1 MTVTLYR
8 IPAFRPTTMATLL
21 GVLAILA
28 APTSHAGKH
37 NVKGAES
44 KPDALYHSHCSAC
57 HGDRGDGR
65 SRTGNSLVPPP
76 RDFTTAGEL
85 TREAM
90 ITIIT
95 HGKPGTAMVGWN
107 SRLNVKEIESLTD
120 YIRST
125 FMIVALDPKLQKGK
139 SLYAQNCVACHGA
152 QGQGSPLPIGGSVP
166 ARDLASPKSRAELSR
181 DRMIRSVTVGRPGTA
196 MPGFGGRL
204 AAAEIEAVVDFV
216 RTAIMVPRTN
226 ISGPNAHKGQQG
238 PRLHLPPRPTL
249 PPR

>member
-1 MTVTLYR
+1 MTVTLYK
-8 IPAFRPTTMATLL
+8 IPAFRSTTVATLL
-21 GVLAILA
+21 GVLAMFA

-125 FMIVALDPKLQKGK
+125 FMIVALDPKFQKGK

-204 AAAEIEAVVDFV
+204 AAADIEAVVDFV
-216 RTAIMVPRTN
+216 RRAIMVPRTN
-226 ISGPNAHKGQQG
+226 ISGPNAHTGQQG
-238 PRLHLPPRPTL
+238 PRLHLPPRPTS